1 MSLKE
6 YSFLLLT
13 GKLGDP
19 SRMPL
24 TTAQLRTL
32 AQRIPLLQHSTDD
45 TQLSI
50 AHLASIGIGEP
61 LAGRIL
67 RLLED
72 APQLEAYLARAKKA
86 GCIPVTR
93 TNEDY
98 PLILRKRL
106 GLDAPGCLWLK
117 GDPQILKKPAVSL
130 VGSRELRNANRDFA
144 REVGM
149 QAAKQ
154 GYVLVSGNARG
165 ADIVAQNSCLEAGG
179 QVICVVADALC
190 EHTERKNILFLSE
203 EDYDEPFSALRALR
217 RNRVIHCLG
226 EITFAAQCTLEKGGT
241 WAGSVRNLKN
251 LWSPMYCFDDGS
263 QAMQELERMGASLIE
278 IPELSDFSRLI
289 QHNPFFL

>member
-1 MSLKE
+1 MSLTE

-32 AQRIPLLQHSTDD
+32 AQRIPLLQSSSDD
-45 TQLSI
+45 SQLTI

-61 LAGRIL
+61 LASRIL

-72 APQLEAYLARAKKA
+72 TPQLEAYLARAKKA

-117 GDPQILKKPAVSL
+117 GDPQILKMPAVAL

-165 ADIVAQNSCLEAGG
+165 ADIVAQNACLEAGG

-241 WAGSVRNLKN
+241 WDGSIRNLKN
-251 LWSPMYCFDDGS
+251 LWSPLYCFDDGS
-263 QAMQELERMGASLIE
+263 QAMQELGCMGASLVE
-278 IPELSDFSRLI
+278 TPELSDFPKLT
-289 QHNPFFL
+289 QHNSFFL

>member
-1 MSLKE
+1 MSLTE

-32 AQRIPLLQHSTDD
+32 AQRIPLLQSSSDD
-45 TQLSI
+45 SQLTI

-72 APQLEAYLARAKKA
+72 TPQLEAYLARAKKA

-117 GDPQILKKPAVSL
+117 GDPQILKMPAVSL

-165 ADIVAQNSCLEAGG
+165 ADIVAQNACLEAGG

-241 WAGSVRNLKN
+241 WDGSVRNLKN
-251 LWSPMYCFDDGS
+251 LWSPLYCFDDGS
-263 QAMQELERMGASLIE
+263 QAMQELGCMGASLVE
-278 IPELSDFSRLI
+278 TPELSDFPKLT
-289 QHNPFFL
+289 QHNSFFL

>member
-32 AQRIPLLQHSTDD
+32 AQRIPLLQSSSDD
-45 TQLSI
+45 SQLTI

-72 APQLEAYLARAKKA
+72 TPQLEAYLARAKKA

-117 GDPQILKKPAVSL
+117 GDPQILKMPAVAL

-165 ADIVAQNSCLEAGG
+165 ADIVAQNACLEAGG

-241 WAGSVRNLKN
+241 WDGSVRNLKN
-251 LWSPMYCFDDGS
+251 LWSPLYCFDDGS
-263 QAMQELERMGASLIE
+263 QAMQELECMGASLVE
-278 IPELSDFSRLI
+278 TPELSDFPKLT
-289 QHNPFFL
+289 QHNSFFL

>member
-1 MSLKE
+1 MSLTE

-32 AQRIPLLQHSTDD
+32 AQRIPLLQSSSDD
-45 TQLSI
+45 SQLTI

-72 APQLEAYLARAKKA
+72 TPQLEAYLARAKKA

-117 GDPQILKKPAVSL
+117 GDPQILKKPAVAL

-165 ADIVAQNSCLEAGG
+165 ADIVAQNACLEAGG

-241 WAGSVRNLKN
+241 WDGSVRNLKN
-251 LWSPMYCFDDGS
+251 LWSPLYCFDDGS
-263 QAMQELERMGASLIE
+263 QAMQELECMGASLVE
-278 IPELSDFSRLI
+278 TPELSDFPKLT
-289 QHNPFFL
+289 QHNSFFL

>member
-1 MSLKE
+1 MSLTE

-32 AQRIPLLQHSTDD
+32 AQRIPLLQSSSDD
-45 TQLSI
+45 SQLTI

-72 APQLEAYLARAKKA
+72 TPQLEAYLARAKKA

-117 GDPQILKKPAVSL
+117 GDPQILKKPAVAL
-130 VGSRELRNANRDFA
+130 VGSRELWNANRDFA

-165 ADIVAQNSCLEAGG
+165 ADIVAQNACLEAGG

-241 WAGSVRNLKN
+241 WDGSVRNLKN
-251 LWSPMYCFDDGS
+251 LWSPLYCFDDGS
-263 QAMQELERMGASLIE
+263 QAMQELECMGASLVE
-278 IPELSDFSRLI
+278 TPELSDFPKLT
-289 QHNPFFL
+289 QHNSFFL

>member
-32 AQRIPLLQHSTDD
+32 AQRIPLLQSSSDD
-45 TQLSI
+45 SQLTI

-72 APQLEAYLARAKKA
+72 TPQLEAYLARAKKA

-117 GDPQILKKPAVSL
+117 GDPQILKMPAVSL

-154 GYVLVSGNARG
+154 GYVLVSGNDRG
-165 ADIVAQNSCLEAGG
+165 ADIVAQNACLEAGG

-241 WAGSVRNLKN
+241 WDGSVRNLKK
-251 LWSPMYCFDDGS
+251 LWSPLYCFDDGS
-263 QAMQELERMGASLIE
+263 QAMQELECMGASLVLT
-278 IPELSDFSRLI
+278 PELSDFPKLT
-289 QHNPFFL
+289 QHNSFFL

>member
-1 MSLKE
+1 MSLTE

-32 AQRIPLLQHSTDD
+32 AQRIPLLQSSSDD
-45 TQLSI
+45 SQLTI

-72 APQLEAYLARAKKA
+72 TPQLEAYLARAKKA

-117 GDPQILKKPAVSL
+117 GDPQILKMPAVAL

-165 ADIVAQNSCLEAGG
+165 ADIVAQNACLEAGG

-241 WAGSVRNLKN
+241 WDGSVRNLKN
-251 LWSPMYCFDDGS
+251 LWSPLYCFDDGS
-263 QAMQELERMGASLIE
+263 QAMQELECMGASLVE
-278 IPELSDFSRLI
+278 TPELSDFPKLT
-289 QHNPFFL
+289 QHNSFFL

>member
-1 MSLKE
+1 MSLTE

-72 APQLEAYLARAKKA
+72 TPQLEAYLARAKKA

-117 GDPQILKKPAVSL
+117 GDPQILKMPAVAL

-165 ADIVAQNSCLEAGG
+165 ADIVAQNACLEAGG

-241 WAGSVRNLKN
+241 WDGSVRNLKN
-251 LWSPMYCFDDGS
+251 LWSPLYCFDDGS
-263 QAMQELERMGASLIE
+263 QAMQELECMGASLVE
-278 IPELSDFSRLI
+278 TPDLSDFPKLT
-289 QHNPFFL
+289 QHNSFFL

>member
-1 MSLKE
+1 MSLTE

-19 SRMPL
+19 SRIPL

-32 AQRIPLLQHSTDD
+32 AQRIPLLQPSSDE
-45 TQLSI
+45 TQLTIS
-50 AHLASIGIGEP
+50 HLASIGIGEP

-72 APQLEAYLARAKKA
+72 TPQLEAYLARAKKA

-106 GLDAPGCLWLK
+106 GMNAPGCLWLK
-117 GDPQILKKPAVSL
+117 GDPQILKKPAVAL

-144 REVGM
+144 REVGL

-154 GYVLVSGNARG
+154 GFVLVSGNARG
-165 ADIVAQNSCLEAGG
+165 ADISAQNACLEAGG

-241 WAGSVRNLKN
+241 WDGSVRNLKN
-251 LWSPMYCFDDGS
+251 LWSPLYCFDDGT
-263 QAMQELERMGASLIE
+263 QAMQELECMGASLVE
-278 IPELSDFSRLI
+278 TPDLSDFPKLT
-289 QHNPFFL
+289 QHNSFFL

>member
-32 AQRIPLLQHSTDD
+32 AQRIPLLQSSSDD

-72 APQLEAYLARAKKA
+72 TPQLEAYLARAKKA
-86 GCIPVTR
+86 GCIPLTR
-93 TNEDY
+93 SNEEY

-117 GDPQILKKPAVSL
+117 GDPQILKKPAVAL
-130 VGSRELRNANRDFA
+130 VGSRELRNENRDFA

-165 ADIVAQNSCLEAGG
+165 ADIVAQNACLEAGG

-241 WAGSVRNLKN
+241 WDGSVRNLKN
-251 LWSPMYCFDDGS
+251 LWSPLYCFDDGS
-263 QAMQELERMGASLIE
+263 QAMQELQHMGAALIE
-278 IPELSDFSRLI
+278 IGELSDFYKLI
-289 QHNPFFL
+289 QWNPHFL

>member
-1 MSLKE
+1 MSLTE

-32 AQRIPLLQHSTDD
+32 AQRIPLLQSSSDD
-45 TQLSI
+45 SQLTI

-72 APQLEAYLARAKKA
+72 TPQLEAYLARAKNA

-117 GDPQILKKPAVSL
+117 GDPQILKMPAVAL

-154 GYVLVSGNARG
+154 GCVLVSGNARG
-165 ADIVAQNSCLEAGG
+165 ADIVAQNACLEAGG

-241 WAGSVRNLKN
+241 WDGSVRNLKN
-251 LWSPMYCFDDGS
+251 LWSPLYCFDDGS
-263 QAMQELERMGASLIE
+263 QAMQELECMGASLVE
-278 IPELSDFSRLI
+278 APELSDFPKLT
-289 QHNPFFL
+289 QHNSFFL

>member
-72 APQLEAYLARAKKA
+72 ALQLEAYLARAKKA

-117 GDPQILKKPAVSL
+117 GDLQILKKPAVSL

-165 ADIVAQNSCLEAGG
+165 ADIVAQNACLEAGG

-241 WAGSVRNLKN
+241 WDGSVRNLKN
-251 LWSPMYCFDDGS
+251 LWSPLYCFDDGS

>member
-32 AQRIPLLQHSTDD
+32 AQRIPLLQSSSDD
-45 TQLSI
+45 SQLTI

-72 APQLEAYLARAKKA
+72 TPQLEAYLARAKKA

-117 GDPQILKKPAVSL
+117 GDPQILKKPAVAL

-165 ADIVAQNSCLEAGG
+165 ADIVAQNACLEAGG

-241 WAGSVRNLKN
+241 WDGSVRNLKN
-251 LWSPMYCFDDGS
+251 LWSPLYCFDDGS
-263 QAMQELERMGASLIE
+263 QAMQELECMGASLVE
-278 IPELSDFSRLI
+278 TPELSDFPKLT
-289 QHNPFFL
+289 QHNSFFL

>member
-1 MSLKE
+1 MSLTE

-32 AQRIPLLQHSTDD
+32 AQRIPLLQSSSDD
-45 TQLSI
+45 SQLTI

-61 LAGRIL
+61 LASRIL

-72 APQLEAYLARAKKA
+72 TPQLEAYLARAKKA

-117 GDPQILKKPAVSL
+117 GDPQILKMPAVAL

-165 ADIVAQNSCLEAGG
+165 ADIVAQNACLEAGG

-241 WAGSVRNLKN
+241 WDGSVRNLKN
-251 LWSPMYCFDDGS
+251 LWSPLYCFDDGT
-263 QAMQELERMGASLIE
+263 QAMQELECMGASLVE
-278 IPELSDFSRLI
+278 TPELSDFPKLT
-289 QHNPFFL
+289 QHNSFFL

>member
-1 MSLKE
+1 MSLTE

-32 AQRIPLLQHSTDD
+32 AQRIPLLQSSSDD
-45 TQLSI
+45 SQLTI

-72 APQLEAYLARAKKA
+72 TPQLEAYLARAKKA

-117 GDPQILKKPAVSL
+117 GDPQILKMPAVAL
-130 VGSRELRNANRDFA
+130 VGSRELQNANRDFA

-165 ADIVAQNSCLEAGG
+165 ADIVAQNACLEAGG

-241 WAGSVRNLKN
+241 WDGSVRNLKN
-251 LWSPMYCFDDGS
+251 LWSPLYCFDDGS
-263 QAMQELERMGASLIE
+263 QAMQELECMGASLVE
-278 IPELSDFSRLI
+278 TPELSDFPKLT
-289 QHNPFFL
+289 QHNSFFL

>member
-19 SRMPL
+19 SRTPL
-24 TTAQLRTL
+24 TIAQLRTL
-32 AQRIPLLQHSTDD
+32 AQRIPLLQSSSDD
-45 TQLSI
+45 SQLTI

-72 APQLEAYLARAKKA
+72 TPQLEAYLARAKKA

-117 GDPQILKKPAVSL
+117 GDPQILKMPAVAL

-165 ADIVAQNSCLEAGG
+165 ADIVAQNACLEAGG

-241 WAGSVRNLKN
+241 WDGSVRNLKN
-251 LWSPMYCFDDGS
+251 LWSPLYCFDDGS
-263 QAMQELERMGASLIE
+263 QAMQELECMGASLVE
-278 IPELSDFSRLI
+278 TPELSDFPKLT
-289 QHNPFFL
+289 QHNSFFL

>member
-32 AQRIPLLQHSTDD
+32 AQRIPLLQSSSDD
-45 TQLSI
+45 SQLTI

-72 APQLEAYLARAKKA
+72 TPQLEAYLARAKKA

-117 GDPQILKKPAVSL
+117 GDPQILKMPAVSL

-149 QAAKQ
+149 QAATQ

-165 ADIVAQNSCLEAGG
+165 ADIVAQNACLEAGG

-241 WAGSVRNLKN
+241 WDGSVRNLKK
-251 LWSPMYCFDDGS
+251 LWSPLYCFDDGS
-263 QAMQELERMGASLIE
+263 QAMQELECMGASLVE
-278 IPELSDFSRLI
+278 TPELSDFPKLT
-289 QHNPFFL
+289 QHNSFFL

>member
-32 AQRIPLLQHSTDD
+32 AQRIPLLQPSSDD

-165 ADIVAQNSCLEAGG
+165 ADIVAQNACLEAGG

-241 WAGSVRNLKN
+241 WDGSVRNLKN
-251 LWSPMYCFDDGS
+251 LWSPLYCFDDGS
-263 QAMQELERMGASLIE
+263 QAMQELERMGASLVE
-278 IPELSDFSRLI
+278 IPELFDFSRLI

>member
-1 MSLKE
+1 
-6 YSFLLLT
+6 
-13 GKLGDP
+13 
-19 SRMPL
+19 MPL

-32 AQRIPLLQHSTDD
+32 AQRIPLLQSSSDD
-45 TQLSI
+45 SRLTI

-72 APQLEAYLARAKKA
+72 TPQLEAYLARAKKA

-117 GDPQILKKPAVSL
+117 GDPQILKMPAVAL

-165 ADIVAQNSCLEAGG
+165 ADIVAQNACLEAGG

-241 WAGSVRNLKN
+241 WDGSVRNLKN
-251 LWSPMYCFDDGS
+251 LWSPLYCFDDGS
-263 QAMQELERMGASLIE
+263 QAMQELECMGASLVE
-278 IPELSDFSRLI
+278 TPDLSDFPKLT
-289 QHNPFFL
+289 QHNSFFL

>member
-1 MSLKE
+1 MSLTE

-19 SRMPL
+19 GRTPL
-24 TTAQLRTL
+24 TIAQLRTL
-32 AQRIPLLQHSTDD
+32 AQRIPLLQSSSDD
-45 TQLSI
+45 PQLTI

-72 APQLEAYLARAKKA
+72 TPQLEAYLARAKKA
-86 GCIPVTR
+86 GCIPATR

-117 GDPQILKKPAVSL
+117 GDPQILKMPAVAL

-165 ADIVAQNSCLEAGG
+165 ADIVAQNACLEAGG

-241 WAGSVRNLKN
+241 WDGSVRNLKN
-251 LWSPMYCFDDGS
+251 LWSPLYCFDDGS
-263 QAMQELERMGASLIE
+263 QAMQELECMGASLVE
-278 IPELSDFSRLI
+278 TPELSDFPKLT
-289 QHNPFFL
+289 QHNSFFL

>member
-1 MSLKE
+1 MSLTE

-32 AQRIPLLQHSTDD
+32 AQRIPLLQSSSDD
-45 TQLSI
+45 SQLTI

-72 APQLEAYLARAKKA
+72 TPQLEAYLARAKKA
-86 GCIPVTR
+86 DCIPVTR

-117 GDPQILKKPAVSL
+117 GDPQILKMPAVAL

-165 ADIVAQNSCLEAGG
+165 ADIVAQNACLEAGG

-241 WAGSVRNLKN
+241 WDGSVRNLKN
-251 LWSPMYCFDDGS
+251 LWSPLYCFDDGT
-263 QAMQELERMGASLIE
+263 QAMQELECMGASLVE
-278 IPELSDFSRLI
+278 TPELSDFPKLT
-289 QHNPFFL
+289 QHNSFFL

>member
-1 MSLKE
+1 MSLTE

-32 AQRIPLLQHSTDD
+32 AQRIPLLQSSSDD
-45 TQLSI
+45 SQLTI

-72 APQLEAYLARAKKA
+72 TPQLEAYLARAKKA

-130 VGSRELRNANRDFA
+130 VGSRELRNASRDFA

-165 ADIVAQNSCLEAGG
+165 ADIVAQNACLEAGG

-241 WAGSVRNLKN
+241 WDGSVRNLKN
-251 LWSPMYCFDDGS
+251 LWSPLYCFDDGS
-263 QAMQELERMGASLIE
+263 QAMQELECMGASLVE
-278 IPELSDFSRLI
+278 TPELSDFPKLA
-289 QHNPFFL
+289 QHNSFFL

>member
-32 AQRIPLLQHSTDD
+32 AQRIPLLQSSSDD
-45 TQLSI
+45 SQLTI

-72 APQLEAYLARAKKA
+72 TPQLEAYLARAKKA

-117 GDPQILKKPAVSL
+117 GDPQILKMPAVAL
-130 VGSRELRNANRDFA
+130 VGSRELQNANRDFA

-165 ADIVAQNSCLEAGG
+165 ADIVAQNACLEAGG

-241 WAGSVRNLKN
+241 WDGSVRNLKN
-251 LWSPMYCFDDGS
+251 LWSPLYCFDDGS
-263 QAMQELERMGASLIE
+263 QAMQELECMGASLVE
-278 IPELSDFSRLI
+278 TPELSDFPKLT
-289 QHNPFFL
+289 QHNSFFL

>member
-32 AQRIPLLQHSTDD
+32 AQRIPLLQPSSDD

-72 APQLEAYLARAKKA
+72 TPQLEAYLARAKKA

-117 GDPQILKKPAVSL
+117 GDPQILKMPAVSL

-165 ADIVAQNSCLEAGG
+165 ADIVAQNACLEAGG

-241 WAGSVRNLKN
+241 WDGSVRNLKN
-251 LWSPMYCFDDGS
+251 LWSPLYCFDDGS
-263 QAMQELERMGASLIE
+263 QAMQELECMGASLIDL
-278 IPELSDFSRLI
+278 PELSDFPKLT
-289 QHNPFFL
+289 QHNSFFL

>member
-19 SRMPL
+19 SRTPL
-24 TTAQLRTL
+24 TIAQLRTL
-32 AQRIPLLQHSTDD
+32 AQRIPLLQSSSDD
-45 TQLSI
+45 SQLTI

-72 APQLEAYLARAKKA
+72 TPQLEAYLARAKKA

-117 GDPQILKKPAVSL
+117 GDPQILKMPAVAL

-165 ADIVAQNSCLEAGG
+165 ADIVAQNACLEAGG

-241 WAGSVRNLKN
+241 WDGSVRNLKN
-251 LWSPMYCFDDGS
+251 LWSPLYCFDDGT
-263 QAMQELERMGASLIE
+263 QAMQELECMGASLVE
-278 IPELSDFSRLI
+278 TPELSDFPKLT
-289 QHNPFFL
+289 QHNSFFL

>member
-117 GDPQILKKPAVSL
+117 GDPTILKKPAVSL

-165 ADIVAQNSCLEAGG
+165 ADIVAQNACLEAGG

-241 WAGSVRNLKN
+241 WDGSVHNLKH
-251 LWSPMYCFDDGS
+251 LWSPLYCFDDGS

-278 IPELSDFSRLI
+278 IPELFDFSRLI

>member
-32 AQRIPLLQHSTDD
+32 AQRIPLLQSSSDD
-45 TQLSI
+45 SQLTI

-72 APQLEAYLARAKKA
+72 TPQLEAYLARAKKA

-117 GDPQILKKPAVSL
+117 GDPQILKMPAVAL

-165 ADIVAQNSCLEAGG
+165 ADIVAQNACLEAGG

-241 WAGSVRNLKN
+241 WDGSVRNLKN
-251 LWSPMYCFDDGS
+251 LWSPLYCFDDGT
-263 QAMQELERMGASLIE
+263 QAMQELECMGASLVE
-278 IPELSDFSRLI
+278 TPELSDFPKLT
-289 QHNPFFL
+289 QHNSFFL

>member
-13 GKLGDP
+13 GRLGDP
-19 SRMPL
+19 DRTPL
-24 TTAQLRTL
+24 TIAQLRTL
-32 AQRIPLLQHSTDD
+32 AQRIPLLQSSSDD
-45 TQLSI
+45 SQLTI

-72 APQLEAYLARAKKA
+72 TPQLEAYLARAKKA

-117 GDPQILKKPAVSL
+117 GDPQILKMPAVAL

-165 ADIVAQNSCLEAGG
+165 ADIVAQNACLEAGG

-241 WAGSVRNLKN
+241 WDGSVRNLKN
-251 LWSPMYCFDDGS
+251 LWSPLYCFDDGS
-263 QAMQELERMGASLIE
+263 QAMQELECMGASLVE
-278 IPELSDFSRLI
+278 TPDLSDFPKLT
-289 QHNPFFL
+289 QHNSFFL

>member
-1 MSLKE
+1 MSLKK

-93 TNEDY
+93 TN
-98 PLILRKRL
+98 
-106 GLDAPGCLWLK
+106 
-117 GDPQILKKPAVSL
+117 
-130 VGSRELRNANRDFA
+130 
-144 REVGM
+144 
-149 QAAKQ
+149 
-154 GYVLVSGNARG
+154 
-165 ADIVAQNSCLEAGG
+165 
-179 QVICVVADALC
+179 
-190 EHTERKNILFLSE
+190 
-203 EDYDEPFSALRALR
+203 
-217 RNRVIHCLG
+217 
-226 EITFAAQCTLEKGGT
+226 
-241 WAGSVRNLKN
+241 
-251 LWSPMYCFDDGS
+251 
-263 QAMQELERMGASLIE
+263 
-278 IPELSDFSRLI
+278 
-289 QHNPFFL
+289 

>member
-32 AQRIPLLQHSTDD
+32 AQRIPLLQSSSDD
-45 TQLSI
+45 SQLTI

-72 APQLEAYLARAKKA
+72 TPQLEAYLARAKKA

-106 GLDAPGCLWLK
+106 GLDSPGCLWLK
-117 GDPQILKKPAVSL
+117 GDPQILKMPAVAL

-165 ADIVAQNSCLEAGG
+165 ADIVAQNACLEAGG

-241 WAGSVRNLKN
+241 WDGSVRNLKK
-251 LWSPMYCFDDGS
+251 LWSPLYCFDDGS
-263 QAMQELERMGASLIE
+263 QAMQELECMGASLVE
-278 IPELSDFSRLI
+278 TPELSDFPKLT
-289 QHNPFFL
+289 QHNSFFL

>member
-1 MSLKE
+1 MSLTE

-32 AQRIPLLQHSTDD
+32 AQRIPLLQSSSDD
-45 TQLSI
+45 SQLTI

-72 APQLEAYLARAKKA
+72 TPQLEAYLARAKKA

-117 GDPQILKKPAVSL
+117 GDPQILKKPAVAL

-165 ADIVAQNSCLEAGG
+165 ADIVAQNACLEAGG

-241 WAGSVRNLKN
+241 WDGSVRNLKK
-251 LWSPMYCFDDGS
+251 LWSPLYCFDDGS
-263 QAMQELERMGASLIE
+263 QAMQELECMGASLVE
-278 IPELSDFSRLI
+278 TPELSDFPKLA
-289 QHNPFFL
+289 QHNSFFL

>member
-32 AQRIPLLQHSTDD
+32 AQRIPLLQSSSDD
-45 TQLSI
+45 SQLTIS
-50 AHLASIGIGEP
+50 HLASIGIGEP

-72 APQLEAYLARAKKA
+72 TPQLEAYLARAKKA

-93 TNEDY
+93 TNKDY

-117 GDPQILKKPAVSL
+117 GDPQILKMPAVAL

-165 ADIVAQNSCLEAGG
+165 ADIVAQNACLEAGG

-241 WAGSVRNLKN
+241 WDGSVRNLKN
-251 LWSPMYCFDDGS
+251 LWSPLYCFDDGS
-263 QAMQELERMGASLIE
+263 QAMQELECMGASLVE
-278 IPELSDFSRLI
+278 TPELSDFPKLT
-289 QHNPFFL
+289 QHNSFFL

>member
-32 AQRIPLLQHSTDD
+32 AQRIPLLQSSSDD
-45 TQLSI
+45 SQLTI

-72 APQLEAYLARAKKA
+72 TPQLEAYLARAKKA

-117 GDPQILKKPAVSL
+117 GDPQILKMPAVSL

-165 ADIVAQNSCLEAGG
+165 ADIVAQNACLEAGG

-241 WAGSVRNLKN
+241 WDGSVRNLKK
-251 LWSPMYCFDDGS
+251 LWSPLYCFDDGS
-263 QAMQELERMGASLIE
+263 QAMQELECMGASLVE
-278 IPELSDFSRLI
+278 TPELSDFPKLT
-289 QHNPFFL
+289 QHNSFFL

>member
-1 MSLKE
+1 
-6 YSFLLLT
+6 
-13 GKLGDP
+13 
-19 SRMPL
+19 MPL

-32 AQRIPLLQHSTDD
+32 AQRIPLLQSSSDD
-45 TQLSI
+45 SRLTI
-50 AHLASIGIGEP
+50 AHLVSIGIGEP

-72 APQLEAYLARAKKA
+72 TPQLEAYLARAKKA

-117 GDPQILKKPAVSL
+117 GDPQILKMPAVAL

-165 ADIVAQNSCLEAGG
+165 ADIVAQNACLEAGG

-241 WAGSVRNLKN
+241 WDGSVRNLKN
-251 LWSPMYCFDDGS
+251 LWSPLYCFDDGS
-263 QAMQELERMGASLIE
+263 QAMQELECMGASLVE
-278 IPELSDFSRLI
+278 TPDLSDFPKLT
-289 QHNPFFL
+289 QHNSFFL

>member
-1 MSLKE
+1 MSLTE

-32 AQRIPLLQHSTDD
+32 AQRIPLLQSSSDD
-45 TQLSI
+45 SRLTI
-50 AHLASIGIGEP
+50 AHLVSIGIGEP

-72 APQLEAYLARAKKA
+72 TPQLEAYLARAKKA

-117 GDPQILKKPAVSL
+117 GDPQILKMPAVAL

-165 ADIVAQNSCLEAGG
+165 ADIVAQNACLEAGG

-241 WAGSVRNLKN
+241 WDGSVRNLKN
-251 LWSPMYCFDDGS
+251 LWSPLYCFDDGS
-263 QAMQELERMGASLIE
+263 QAMQELECMGASLVE
-278 IPELSDFSRLI
+278 TPDLSDFPKLT
-289 QHNPFFL
+289 QHNSFFL

>member
-1 MSLKE
+1 
-6 YSFLLLT
+6 
-13 GKLGDP
+13 
-19 SRMPL
+19 MPL

-32 AQRIPLLQHSTDD
+32 AQRIPLLQSSSDD
-45 TQLSI
+45 SRLTI
-50 AHLASIGIGEP
+50 AHLVSIGIGEP
-61 LAGRIL
+61 LASRIL

-72 APQLEAYLARAKKA
+72 TPQLEAYLARAKKA

-117 GDPQILKKPAVSL
+117 GDPQILKMPAVAL

-165 ADIVAQNSCLEAGG
+165 ADIVAQNACLEAGG

-241 WAGSVRNLKN
+241 WDGSVRNLKN
-251 LWSPMYCFDDGS
+251 LWSPLYCFDDGS
-263 QAMQELERMGASLIE
+263 QAMQELECMGASLVE
-278 IPELSDFSRLI
+278 TPDLSDFPKLT
-289 QHNPFFL
+289 QHNSFFL

>member
-1 MSLKE
+1 MSLTE

-32 AQRIPLLQHSTDD
+32 AQRIPLLQSSSDD
-45 TQLSI
+45 SQLTI
-50 AHLASIGIGEP
+50 THLASIGIGEP

-72 APQLEAYLARAKKA
+72 TPQLEAYLARAKKA
-86 GCIPVTR
+86 GCIPITR
-93 TNEDY
+93 TNEAY

-117 GDPQILKKPAVSL
+117 GDPQILEMPAVAL

-149 QAAKQ
+149 QAATQ

-165 ADIVAQNSCLEAGG
+165 ADIVAQNACLEAGG

-241 WAGSVRNLKN
+241 WDGSVRNLKN
-251 LWSPMYCFDDGS
+251 LWSPLYCFDDGS
-263 QAMQELERMGASLIE
+263 QAMQELECMGASLVE
-278 IPELSDFSRLI
+278 TPDLSDFPKLT
-289 QHNPFFL
+289 QHNSFFL

>member
-165 ADIVAQNSCLEAGG
+165 ADIVAQNACLEAGG

-241 WAGSVRNLKN
+241 WDGSVRNLKN
-251 LWSPMYCFDDGS
+251 LWSPLYCFDDGS